1 LPSNHRFRAVV
12 FDLDGTLIDSAPDIA
27 DALNMVMAE
36 LGRVGF
42 TDGKV
47 RQMVGT
53 GWAGLL
59 ERCMEMT
66 GGMPDEG
73 LEWVT
78 ERFRTHYVR
87 RSTRLSSLF
96 PTVMETIRELHDDGV
111 AMGIC
116 TNKRQEA
123 TDIVVEG
130 FGLGPFM
137 GAVVGG
143 DTGVMKPDPRHVGVV
158 LEKLGVE
165 AADAVMIGD
174 SRADLDAAR
183 GLSMP
188 CVLVRYG
195 YTAVPVEE
203 LGGDV
208 LIDRMAELHDVLPK
222 L

>member
-1 LPSNHRFRAVV
+1 MPRNHRFRAVV

-59 ERCMEMT
+59 QRCMDMT

-73 LEWVT
+73 LDWVT
-78 ERFRTHYVR
+78 ERFRTHYVP
-87 RSTRLSSLF
+87 RSTRLSSVY
-96 PTVMETIRELHDDGV
+96 PTVLETIRELHDDGV
-111 AMGIC
+111 RMGIC

-123 TDIVVEG
+123 TDIVVSG
-130 FGLGPFM
+130 FGLGTFM
-137 GAVVGG
+137 GSVIGG
-143 DTGVMKPDPRHVGVV
+143 DTGVMKPDPGHIQVV
-158 LEKLGVE
+158 LDQLDVAPG
-165 AADAVMIGD
+165 DAVMIGD

-183 GLSMP
+183 GLGMP

-203 LGGDV
+203 LGGNA

>member
-1 LPSNHRFRAVV
+1 MPSNHRFRAVV

-78 ERFRTHYVR
+78 ERFRTHYVP

>member
-1 LPSNHRFRAVV
+1 MSRNHRFRAVV

-42 TDGKV
+42 TDAKV
-47 RQMVGT
+47 REMVGT

-59 ERCMEMT
+59 ERCMETT
-66 GGMPDEG
+66 GGMPDQG

-78 ERFRTHYVR
+78 ERFRIHYVP
-87 RSTRLSSLF
+87 RSTRLSSLY
-96 PTVMETIRELHDDGV
+96 PTVMDAIRELHGDGV

-123 TDIVVEG
+123 TDIVVDG
-130 FGLGPFM
+130 FGLGPYM

-143 DTGVMKPDPRHVGVV
+143 DTGVMKPDPKHIEVV
-158 LEKLGVE
+158 LNKLGIGAGE
-165 AADAVMIGD
+165 AVMIGD
-174 SRADLDAAR
+174 SSADLVAAR

-195 YTAVPVEE
+195 YTAKPVEE
-203 LGGDV
+203 LGGDM
-208 LIDRMAELHDVLPK
+208 LIDNMAELHDVLPD